1 MAHCIYVST
10 EKIETVED
18 EPLEYHQVCLVVNV
32 VQKYFSEDTH
42 VIGRTKNDDDDDD
55 DFVVKEDTSQEVL
68 VSANYLASDQGVLFI
83 RTLLS
88 AMANLIPLRLKHLRW
103 MENSAPPQKIRR
115 LDDLVTK
122 ILDAVAGMVSEARFA
137 HSGSK
142 RVGMQVTIDKHTV
155 VSRRRYLELLHDDQL
170 PRYSMLAPSSV
181 PAAGSS
187 VEALERLR
195 YEYNYKYSSD
205 DGEEDDEDEDGDE
218 DCVICLEKVLRGSQ
232 VIRMP
237 CSHMFH
243 SNCILRWLGT
253 RHSCPLCRFELP
265 TSDVN

>member
-1 MAHCIYVST
+1 MAYCIYVST

-18 EPLEYHQVCLVVNV
+18 ESLEYHQVCLVVNV
-32 VQKYFSEDTH
+32 VQKYFWEDTR
-42 VIGRTKNDDDDDD
+42 VTGRTINDDDD
-55 DFVVKEDTSQEVL
+55 DFVVKDNTSQEVL

-103 MENSAPPQKIRR
+103 MENSAPSQKIRR

-122 ILDAVAGMVSEARFA
+122 ILDAVAGVVSEASSD
-137 HSGSK
+137 HSGPK
-142 RVGMQVTIDKHTV
+142 RMGMQVTIDKHTV

-170 PRYSMLAPSSV
+170 PRSSMLAPPSV
-181 PAAGSS
+181 PVAGSS

-195 YEYNYKYSSD
+195 YEYNFKYSND
-205 DGEEDDEDEDGDE
+205 DGEQDDNEDE

-232 VIRMP
+232 VICMLCVTSRL
-237 CSHMFH
+237 FDV
-243 SNCILRWLGT
+243 SNLTFRNRQNVQHLL
-253 RHSCPLCRFELP
+253 SLK
-265 TSDVN
+265 SA